1 MVLVNKYG
9 VVYEE
14 HLREVTFILLLLFVI
29 TLSETMFT
37 SSPESVWNVF
47 NET

>member
-1 MVLVNKYG
+1 MIFVNQYG

-29 TLSETMFT
+29 TFSETIFT